1 MFNFIKIRDTVLIL
15 TCNYTYLYFCV
26 GCLYLFL
33 FVDFVA
39 GCFPILAMT
48 SYRRFL
54 VVSLISVYLILGLN
68 LALAVAVDVRE
79 QCICFS
85 LMQLHSCEC
94 TEHSI
99 DYFNNHQLYDSL
111 VKLLKKDCFRYY
123 KVDMERECPFWKEER
138 FCSTGECGIENC
150 DDAVPE
156 AWKYTKPLYKEH
168 HLSSH
173 QRSSR
178 CDESNDIDPLDKHI
192 SRSQREEFAKWT
204 AHDEQ
209 LWDNFCD
216 VGDEASETLHFVDLT
231 LNPERYTGYKGNS
244 AQRVWKCI
252 YEENCFKPDPKFDRD
267 FLIYPNVRGL
277 CSEKRAFY
285 SIISGLHTSITIS
298 IASNNFQPS
307 PGGFGAGR
315 WVRNV
320 DMFKYRFGA
329 EYTNG
334 EGPERLKNLYFVYL
348 LELRA
353 LQKVAP
359 YLHHSLFYTGDDE
372 RDMETMD
379 EVSRFVQTVEAF
391 RNPFKESTLF
401 QGNANKAMTLK
412 EEFRRH
418 FLNISRIMDCVDC
431 DKCRLWGKLQTHGI
445 GTALKILFSDLPKV
459 HDHQRRKRHFQLQR
473 NDVVAL
479 FNSFGRFSSSIKE
492 ISEFNKLLYPSN

>member
-1 MFNFIKIRDTVLIL
+1 
-15 TCNYTYLYFCV
+15 
-26 GCLYLFL
+26 
-33 FVDFVA
+33 
-39 GCFPILAMT
+39 LAMT
-48 SYRRFL
+48 SFRRFL

-68 LALAVAVDVRE
+68 LALALAVDVRE

-267 FLIYPNVRGL
+267 FLIYPNVR
-277 CSEKRAFY
+277 A
-285 SIISGLHTSITIS
+285 
-298 IASNNFQPS
+298 

-391 RNPFKESTLF
+391 RSPFKESTLF

-459 HDHQRRKRHFQLQR
+459 HGHQRRKRHFQLQR

>member
-1 MFNFIKIRDTVLIL
+1 
-15 TCNYTYLYFCV
+15 
-26 GCLYLFL
+26 
-33 FVDFVA
+33 
-39 GCFPILAMT
+39 MT
-48 SYRRFL
+48 SFRRFL

-68 LALAVAVDVRE
+68 LALALAVDVRE

-168 HLSSH
+168 HL
-173 QRSSR
+173 
-178 CDESNDIDPLDKHI
+178 
-192 SRSQREEFAKWT
+192 REEFAKWT

-216 VGDEASETLHFVDLT
+216 VGDEASETQHFVDLT

-267 FLIYPNVRGL
+267 FLIYPNVR
-277 CSEKRAFY
+277 A
-285 SIISGLHTSITIS
+285 
-298 IASNNFQPS
+298 

-391 RNPFKESTLF
+391 RSPFKESTLF

-459 HDHQRRKRHFQLQR
+459 HGHQRRKRHFQLQR

>member
-1 MFNFIKIRDTVLIL
+1 
-15 TCNYTYLYFCV
+15 
-26 GCLYLFL
+26 
-33 FVDFVA
+33 
-39 GCFPILAMT
+39 
-48 SYRRFL
+48 
-54 VVSLISVYLILGLN
+54 
-68 LALAVAVDVRE
+68 
-79 QCICFS
+79 
-85 LMQLHSCEC
+85 
-94 TEHSI
+94 
-99 DYFNNHQLYDSL
+99 
-111 VKLLKKDCFRYY
+111 
-123 KVDMERECPFWKEER
+123 MERECPFWKEER

-267 FLIYPNVRGL
+267 FLIYPNVRADNNHCDVIF
-277 CSEKRAFY
+277 CSLRFICGCSSFFCLLESMHDERVCAVKSVRFTALLADCTQASRY
-285 SIISGLHTSITIS
+285 LLRQIIFNHHSCTVQCFVL
-298 IASNNFQPS
+298 A

>member
-1 MFNFIKIRDTVLIL
+1 MFKFIKIRDTVFIL
-15 TCNYTYLYFCV
+15 TCNYTHLYFCV
-26 GCLYLFL
+26 GC
-33 FVDFVA
+33 
-39 GCFPILAMT
+39 FPMLAMT
-48 SYRRFL
+48 SCRRLL

-68 LALAVAVDVRE
+68 LALALAVDVRE
-79 QCICFS
+79 QCICIS

-111 VKLLKKDCFRYY
+111 VNLLKKDCFRYY

-156 AWKYTKPLYKEH
+156 VWKYTKPMHKELH
-168 HLSSH
+168 PGSH

-216 VGDEASETLHFVDLT
+216 VGDEASESLHFVDLT

-267 FLIYPNVRGL
+267 FLIYPNVR
-277 CSEKRAFY
+277 A
-285 SIISGLHTSITIS
+285 
-298 IASNNFQPS
+298 

-379 EVSRFVQTVEAF
+379 EVSRFVQTIEAF
-391 RNPFKESTLF
+391 RSPFKESTLF

-445 GTALKILFSDLPKV
+445 GTALKILFSDLPKI
-459 HDHQRRKRHFQLQR
+459 HGHQRRKRHFQLQR

-492 ISEFNKLLYPSN
+492 ELNILLYV

>member
-1 MFNFIKIRDTVLIL
+1 LIIACKL
-15 TCNYTYLYFCV
+15 K
-26 GCLYLFL
+26 
-33 FVDFVA
+33 
-39 GCFPILAMT
+39 GCFPMLAMT
-48 SYRRFL
+48 SCRRLL

-68 LALAVAVDVRE
+68 LALALAVDVRE

-111 VKLLKKDCFRYY
+111 VNLLKKDCFRYY

-156 AWKYTKPLYKEH
+156 VWKYTKPLHKEH
-168 HLSSH
+168 HPGSH

-216 VGDEASETLHFVDLT
+216 VGDEASESLHFVDLT

-379 EVSRFVQTVEAF
+379 EVSRFVQTIEAF
-391 RNPFKESTLF
+391 RSPFKESTLFQKTYDTCCCSF

-459 HDHQRRKRHFQLQR
+459 HGHQRRKRHFQLQR

-492 ISEFNKLLYPSN
+492 ISEFNKLLYPSH